1 MRGKLRD
8 KRADVKR
15 GPFKREVI
23 GRRRVHKRDNRSLV
37 WLNQQ
42 LEEEEDGNLLEEE
55 AEVPVEPKKK

>member
-23 GRRRVHKRDNRSLV
+23 DRRRVHKRDNRSLV

-42 LEEEEDGNLLEEE
+42 LEEEDGNLLEEE